1 MTYRKLLAMGSSIA
15 LTLGG
20 LVLIAPPASAR
31 APILVVA
38 PAEIV
43 SRHITYA
50 DLNLASAA
58 GERTL
63 NGRVHAAVN
72 SLCIE
77 ALGEP
82 DGNFTITLEG
92 RRCTNSAWGQ
102 ARPQIDRAVGRAR
115 DMAATGTSTIPAAAI
130 TIVIPE

>member
-1 MTYRKLLAMGSSIA
+1 MTYGKLPAMGSTIA

-20 LVLIAPPASAR
+20 LFLIAPPASAK

-43 SRHITYA
+43 TRHITYA

-63 NGRVHAAVN
+63 NRRVGSAVSELCAEATGGFDG
-72 SLCIE
+72 SLT
-77 ALGEP
+77 AKVA
-82 DGNFTITLEG
+82 TI
-92 RRCTNSAWGQ
+92 RCGNSAWDQ

-115 DMAATGTSTIPAAAI
+115 DVAATGTSTIPAAAI

>member
-1 MTYRKLLAMGSSIA
+1 MTYGKLLAMGSSIA

-63 NGRVHAAVN
+63 NRRVGSAVSELCSEATGGFNGSLTVKIAA
-72 SLCIE
+72 I
-77 ALGEP
+77 
-82 DGNFTITLEG
+82 
-92 RRCTNSAWGQ
+92 RCNKSAWGQ